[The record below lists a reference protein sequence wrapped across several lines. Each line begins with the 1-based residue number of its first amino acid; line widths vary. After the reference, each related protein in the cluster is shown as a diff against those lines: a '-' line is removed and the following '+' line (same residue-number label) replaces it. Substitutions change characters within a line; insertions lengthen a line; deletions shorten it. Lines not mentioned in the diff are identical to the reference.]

1 MMGTKRKL
9 PFGYKMES
17 GRIAVDTAESHWVT
31 HLFSR
36 YNMGVSIQEL
46 ANFMND
52 TAVRYDLNKPWN
64 KNMVAR
70 ILADTRY
77 LGESGFPVLV
87 DASVFLNTEEK
98 RKKKAPAV
106 QKTEAQ
112 TVLRRKCGFR
122 ITPHIEHEVLY
133 LLNCLANNPERIVT
147 PQMPRAQSQ
156 RLDTLKSELEGLIGQ
171 LPVDENR
178 TREVLQEI
186 AAEMYADIDPR
197 EYETQWLRRLF
208 QKEVPGSELDANLI
222 AMSISAVLM
231 DGNGNVKIRLKNDQI
246 VERGEQNG

>member
-1 MMGTKRKL
+1 MGTKRKL

-17 GRIAVDTAESHWVT
+17 GRIAVDATESHWVS

-64 KNMVAR
+64 KNMIAR

-133 LLNCLANNPERIVT
+133 LLNCLTQDPERIVT
-147 PQMPRAQSQ
+147 PQIHRAHSQ
-156 RLDTLKSELEGLIGQ
+156 RLDTLKSELEELISSFWWMKTA
-171 LPVDENR
+171 PVRCCGRSPQKCMQTLTPESTKPSGCEGCFKR
-178 TREVLQEI
+178 K
-186 AAEMYADIDPR
+186 
-197 EYETQWLRRLF
+197 RRAQSWMPILS
-208 QKEVPGSELDANLI
+208 Q
-222 AMSISAVLM
+222 
-231 DGNGNVKIRLKNDQI
+231 
-246 VERGEQNG
+246 